1 MSYQANSK
9 FVALVFF
16 AFCSSAAVASQA
28 SQADLKAQAKIPEA
42 AARSTALAKVHKGTI
57 SSAELEEEHG
67 RLIWSFDI
75 ARPGTRNITEIQVD
89 AKTGKIVSTQVETPA
104 KEVKEAAA
112 EAKEKTK

>member
-1 MSYQANSK
+1 MNYRVNSG
-9 FVALVFF
+9 FAALAFF
-16 AFCSSAAVASQA
+16 AFCSSAAAASET
-28 SQADLKAQAKIPEA
+28 SQADLKAQAKISEA
-42 AARSTALAKVHKGTI
+42 AARSTALAKVHKGKI

-89 AKTGKIVSTQVETPA
+89 AKTGKIVSTQVETPG